1 MTDTV
6 MEELIAEGKEQ
17 LLAHPDAD
25 QMIVVKTENN
35 HLRSFSNS
43 LKSNGADEKNFVEQ
57 ISASENPVIKY
68 VLCMWSDG
76 SIEIPSMHFR
86 NLLLDASAENAQ
98 AVIILQGTD
107 GISCKKLIT
116 CMPNEK

>member
-1 MTDTV
+1 MIDTV
-6 MEELIAEGKEQ
+6 MQELIAEGKEQ

-25 QMIVVKTENN
+25 Q
-35 HLRSFSNS
+35 
-43 LKSNGADEKNFVEQ
+43 
-57 ISASENPVIKY
+57 VIKY